1 MGVKQFDY
9 FVKSITGQSTQVLN
23 LDATMEK
30 MQQKILDVLG
40 LLFRLWKGLEDIKNA
55 ADDTVTVPVEDQISL
70 IEQTA
75 FLLGQKGHQNLSGKR
90 FR

>member
-1 MGVKQFDY
+1 M
-9 FVKSITGQSTQVLN
+9 
-23 LDATMEK
+23 
-30 MQQKILDVLG
+30 LDVLG

-75 FLLGQKGHQNLSGKR
+75 FLLGQKGHQSISRKK